1 MTQYSGFFIALIMN
15 VVFHA
20 VMWIIYSGEKKIATA
35 SELRQ
40 LGFTWKICGVWMF
53 LSIYFHFAVNYI
65 H

>member
-35 SELRQ
+35 FELRQ
-40 LGFTWKICGVWMF
+40 LGFIWKICAVWMY
-53 LSIYFHFAVNYI
+53 LSLCSQIPMTGI